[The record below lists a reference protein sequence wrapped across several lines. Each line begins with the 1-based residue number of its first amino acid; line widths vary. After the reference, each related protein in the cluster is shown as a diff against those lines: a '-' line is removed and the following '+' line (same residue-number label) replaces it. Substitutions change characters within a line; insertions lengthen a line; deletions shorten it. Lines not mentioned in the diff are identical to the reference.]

1 MFFNNY
7 QEFLNAAAVCNRD
20 FYNVACFLNDHEDEQ
35 SYARYFEIRNINPK
49 HCFEYLKIDN
59 PNLDILMSALEL
71 KEPETIED
79 LSHILSIFYQ
89 YALIYNGCGEEFTKI
104 ANKHPEVI
112 EFAKT
117 KLKNHEYQLDE
128 KDVFITPGF
137 LKGFDLDCVT
147 EDLYDFAFS
156 WLLYEVVIEKIFSKN
171 HFKMMN
177 YKQEVLI

>member
-1 MFFNNY
+1 MFSNNY
-7 QEFLNAAAVCNRD
+7 QDYLNAQAVCNRD
-20 FYNVACFLNDHEDEQ
+20 FYNVACFLNDHEGEQ
-35 SYARYFEIRNINPK
+35 SYARYFDIRNINPK

-59 PNLDILMSALEL
+59 PNLDVLMSALEL

-79 LSHILSIFYQ
+79 LSHILSMFYQ
-89 YALIYNGCGEEFTKI
+89 YASIYNSCEDEFTEI

-112 EFAKT
+112 EFAKK
-117 KLKNHEYQLDE
+117 KLENHEYKLDDE
-128 KDVFITPGF
+128 GVFIFPYF

-156 WLLYEVVIEKIFSKN
+156 WLIYEVVIEKVYSKN

-177 YKQEVLI
+177 YKQDVLI

>member
-1 MFFNNY
+1 MIYGNL
-7 QEFLNAAAVCNRD
+7 QEQLNVQAVCNRD
-20 FYNVACFLNDHEDEQ
+20 FYNVACFLNDLKEEQ
-35 SYARYFEIRNINPK
+35 SYVRYFEIRNINPK

-89 YALIYNGCGEEFTKI
+89 YGSIYNSCAHEFTEI
-104 ANKHPEVI
+104 ANKHPEVMD
-112 EFAKT
+112 FAKK
-117 KLKNHEYQLDE
+117 KLLNHEYKLDD
-128 KDVFITPGF
+128 KGVFIYPYF
-137 LKGFDLDCVT
+137 LEGFDLDCVT

-156 WLLYEVVIEKIFSKN
+156 WLIYEVVIEKIFSKN

-177 YKQEVLI
+177 YKQDVLI

>member
-1 MFFNNY
+1 MIYGNL
-7 QEFLNAAAVCNRD
+7 QEQLNVQAVCNRD
-20 FYNVACFLNDHEDEQ
+20 FYNVFCFLNDHKEEQ
-35 SYARYFEIRNINPK
+35 CYVRYFDIRNINPK

-71 KEPETIED
+71 QEPETIED

-89 YALIYNGCGEEFTKI
+89 YASIYNGCGEEFTKI

-117 KLKNHEYQLDE
+117 KLKNHEYKLNE

-156 WLLYEVVIEKIFSKN
+156 WMIYEVVIEKIFSKN

>member
-20 FYNVACFLNDHEDEQ
+20 FYNVACFLNDLKEEQ
-35 SYARYFEIRNINPK
+35 SYVRYFEIRNINPK

-71 KEPETIED
+71 KEPETIDD
-79 LSHILSIFYQ
+79 LSHILSVFYQ
-89 YALIYNGCGEEFTKI
+89 YCFIYNSCEDEFTEI

-112 EFAKT
+112 DFAKK
-117 KLKNHEYQLDE
+117 KLLNHEYKLDD
-128 KDVFITPGF
+128 KGVFIYPYF
-137 LKGFDLDCVT
+137 LEGFDLDCVT
-147 EDLYDFAFS
+147 EDLYDFALS
-156 WLLYEVVIEKIFSKN
+156 RLVDEVVSDIVFSKN

-177 YKQEVLI
+177 YKQDVLI

>member
-1 MFFNNY
+1 MIYGNL
-7 QEFLNAAAVCNRD
+7 QEQLNVQAVCNRD
-20 FYNVACFLNDHEDEQ
+20 FYNVFFFLNVHKEEQ
-35 SYARYFEIRNINPK
+35 CYVRYFDIRNINPK

-71 KEPETIED
+71 QEPETIED

-89 YALIYNGCGEEFTKI
+89 YGSIYNSCAHEFTEI

-112 EFAKT
+112 DFAKK
-117 KLKNHEYQLDE
+117 KLLNHEYKLDD
-128 KDVFITPGF
+128 KGVVIYPYF
-137 LKGFDLDCVT
+137 LEGFDLDCVT

-156 WLLYEVVIEKIFSKN
+156 WLVDEVVSDIVFSKN

-177 YKQEVLI
+177 YKQDVLI

>member
-1 MFFNNY
+1 MIYGNL
-7 QEFLNAAAVCNRD
+7 QEQLNAQSVCNRD
-20 FYNVACFLNDHEDEQ
+20 FYNVACFLNDLEDEQ
-35 SYARYFEIRNINPK
+35 RYARYFDIRNINPK

-79 LSHILSIFYQ
+79 LSHILSMFYQ
-89 YALIYNGCGEEFTKI
+89 YASIYNSCEDEFTEI

-117 KLKNHEYQLDE
+117 KLKNHEYSLKE
-128 KDVFITPGF
+128 NHHFIDPPF
-137 LKGFDLDCVT
+137 LKFHTIEHVS
-147 EDLYDFAFS
+147 ENINEFAFS
-156 WLLYEVVIEKIFSKN
+156 WLIYDVVIQNIFSKN

-177 YKQEVLI
+177 YKQKDLI

>member
-20 FYNVACFLNDHEDEQ
+20 YYNVFCFLNDHEDEQ
-35 SYARYFEIRNINPK
+35 SYVRYFEIRNINPK

-79 LSHILSIFYQ
+79 LSHILSTFYQ
-89 YALIYNGCGEEFTKI
+89 YSFIYNSCEDEFTEI

-128 KDVFITPGF
+128 KDVFISPRF

-156 WLLYEVVIEKIFSKN
+156 WLVDEVVSDIVFSKN
-171 HFKMMN
+171 HFQMMN
-177 YKQEVLI
+177 YKQDVLI

>member
-1 MFFNNY
+1 MFSNNY
-7 QEFLNAAAVCNRD
+7 QDYLNAQAVCNRD
-20 FYNVACFLNDHEDEQ
+20 FYNVFCFLNDLKDEQ
-35 SYARYFEIRNINPK
+35 SYVRYFEIRNINPK

-59 PNLDILMSALEL
+59 PNLDILMMALEL

-79 LSHILSIFYQ
+79 LSHILSMFYQ
-89 YALIYNGCGEEFTKI
+89 YASIYNSCEEEFTEI

-112 EFAKT
+112 EFAKK
-117 KLKNHEYQLDE
+117 KLENHEYKLDDE
-128 KDVFITPGF
+128 GVFIFPYF

-156 WLLYEVVIEKIFSKN
+156 WLIYEVVIEKVYSKN

-177 YKQEVLI
+177 YKQDVLI

>member
-1 MFFNNY
+1 MIYGNL
-7 QEFLNAAAVCNRD
+7 QEQLNAQAVCNRD

-79 LSHILSIFYQ
+79 LSHILSVFYQ
-89 YALIYNGCGEEFTKI
+89 DCFIYNSCEDEFTKI

-112 EFAKT
+112 DFAKK
-117 KLKNHEYQLDE
+117 KLLNHEYKLD
-128 KDVFITPGF
+128 DDHHFIDPPF
-137 LKGFDLDCVT
+137 LKFHTIEHVS
-147 EDLYDFAFS
+147 ENINEFAFS
-156 WLLYEVVIEKIFSKN
+156 WLVDEVVLDIVFSKN

-177 YKQEVLI
+177 YKQDVLI